1 MSKKQQANLIFDR
14 GDPSGFGV
22 LAEQS
27 ELNPTTIVRELV
39 QNSLDAAREADRD
52 TVIRFELIEHDIK
65 DIPAID
71 RYKKVLGKAK
81 KVSEKRH
88 AGTLPDTE
96 QSIVSAI
103 ERQVNLRKIDTLFVM
118 DNGIG
123 LNEARMDALLADGIS
138 YKSRGGAGSF
148 GYGHTTVIPASDL
161 RYMLYGGFSNDIK
174 IASGHAVL
182 SAFEEDGEIKGK
194 DGYFIVKKTGKML
207 KPFVYPS
214 NKAIPAIIKS
224 RLDTIE
230 EDWGDSGS
238 VVAIPGFNY
247 FNEDEVQDYP
257 PPLKAVWLWGEI
269 AKAVACNFFVAI
281 TQGRLQIEFPN
292 DAFSTALVLDKDS
305 IDEVLDRHKDEM
317 RAKFLNGHK
326 ANKAYAAMTR
336 GKNHKV
342 DTVLGKIEIKL
353 YKLPSG
359 GVTQV
364 DLCRNGMHITNR
376 VPKLGIADFENYEP
390 FHCLI
395 LTDASDKGDFHR
407 LIRKSEPPKH
417 NEIALKRLEK
427 EERAKVNQTLDQIK
441 AYIKEQIKPLKT
453 DEFGVDDVLNLRSY
467 GINTIEV
474 LPPRVRTGGDSGGGG
489 GGSGAGDGGGGGSD
503 GFFKKE
509 GRAISFSA
517 TPVPMGKRSYAVQI
531 ALEESKHDNEI
542 RFSLDESLD
551 ITCYDNASE
560 DFVYLKNVKIDGKKV
575 AEEKLISNEA
585 GKILGINL
593 GSGKD
598 EKDINLTFDFDIP
611 GDINIDK
618 DMTVGLKAE
627 MVSRKIEQAE

>member
-1 MSKKQQANLIFDR
+1 MLKKKQADLIFDR

-138 YKSRGGAGSF
+138 YKSRDGAGSF

-161 RYMLYGGFSNDIK
+161 RYMLYGGFSNGTK

-207 KPFVYPS
+207 NPFVYPS

-224 RLDTIE
+224 RLDSIE
-230 EDWGDSGS
+230 ESWGDSGS

-247 FNEDEVQDYP
+247 FNEDEVQDYTAST
-257 PPLKAVWLWGEI
+257 KAVWLWGQI
-269 AKAVACNFFVAI
+269 AKAVSCNFFVAI
-281 TQGRLQIEFPN
+281 AQGRLKIEFAGMLDTILELN
-292 DAFSTALVLDKDS
+292 ADSIVGVLD
-305 IDEVLDRHKDEM
+305 EYKDEM

-326 ANKAYAAMTR
+326 ANKAYIAMTR
-336 GKNHKV
+336 GKNHTV
-342 DTVLGKIEIKL
+342 DTVLGKIQIKL
-353 YKLPSG
+353 YNPPSE

-364 DLCRNGMHITNR
+364 DLCRNGMHITNK
-376 VPKLGIADFENYEP
+376 VPRLGQADFENYEP

-395 LTDASDKGDFHR
+395 LTDASDEGDFHR

-417 NEIALKRLEK
+417 NEIALKRLDRQEK
-427 EERAKVNQTLDQIK
+427 AKVNQALDQIK
-441 AYIKEQIKPLKT
+441 AYIKEQIEPLSA
-453 DEFGVDDVLNLRSY
+453 DEFGITDVLNLRSY
-467 GINTIEV
+467 GINAIEV
-474 LPPRVRTGGDSGGGG
+474 LPPRVRTGGTSGAGGGG
-489 GGSGAGDGGGGGSD
+489 GGAGGGGSGGSD

-509 GRAISFSA
+509 GRAVSFSA
-517 TPVPMGKRSYAVQI
+517 TPVPTGNRSYAVQI
-531 ALEESKHDNEI
+531 ALEESKNDNEI
-542 RFSLDESLD
+542 RFYLDESLD
-551 ITCYDNASE
+551 ITCYDNTSE
-560 DFVYLKNVKIDGKKV
+560 DFVYLKNVKIDGTAVTKD
-575 AEEKLISNEA
+575 KLIPDEN

-598 EKDINLTFDFDIP
+598 KKNINLTFDFDIP
-611 GDINIDK
+611 SDINIDK
-618 DMTVGLKAE
+618 NTTVGLKAE